1 MNNLPRFVLLLWL
14 LTAAGCS
21 QWHYQMGEPL
31 DETAA
36 PRQGHTMSQ
45 VLAALGPP
53 LRLSATPSGYV
64 MGWEY
69 WRIRENSLG
78 FSLGALGA
86 DFLSVDWGDA
96 RIAGQ
101 FMLVSFNREHRVS
114 GAAYMTWDGDG
125 SSGSAIQPLFGFAE
139 VVEVGDLL
147 TPLPQHDWGANLL
160 DRLPAVLNSESR
172 PDMGNSGIQQRGTP
186 AGIGQQSLELQ

>member
-1 MNNLPRFVLLLWL
+1 MNKWHLAALLLWL
-14 LTAAGCS
+14 AGASGCS
-21 QWHYQMGEPL
+21 QWHYHLGEPL
-31 DETAA
+31 AEAVP
-36 PRQGHTMSQ
+36 PRNQPMSE
-45 VLAALGPP
+45 VLATLGPP

-96 RIAGQ
+96 RVAGQ
-101 FMLVSFNREHRVS
+101 FMLVSFNRAHRVS

-125 SSGSAIQPLFGFAE
+125 GGGSAIQPLFGFAE
-139 VVEVGDLL
+139 VVDVDDLL
-147 TPLPQHDWGANLL
+147 QPLPQDRWGATLL
-160 DRLPAVLNSESR
+160 DRLPAVLNANAR
-172 PDMGNSGIQQRGTP
+172 PDMGSTGIQQRGTP
-186 AGIGQQSLELQ
+186 VGIGQQSLELP